1 MVISGKWKISLSQYS
16 LEWQGNMPGTEGTF
30 PGEEMENRGKLKA
43 MMYQM
48 KIKLVQ
54 LLTEKYPN

>member
-1 MVISGKWKISLSQYS
+1 
-16 LEWQGNMPGTEGTF
+16 MPGTEGTF
-30 PGEEMENRGKLKA
+30 PGEEMENRRKLRA